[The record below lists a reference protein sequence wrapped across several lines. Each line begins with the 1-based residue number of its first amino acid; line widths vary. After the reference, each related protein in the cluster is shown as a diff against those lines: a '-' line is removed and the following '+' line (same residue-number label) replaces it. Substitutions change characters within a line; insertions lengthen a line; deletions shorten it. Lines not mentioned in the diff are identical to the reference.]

1 MEPRTA
7 IVTGASHGI
16 GQYIAR
22 ALAGRGMDLLLVA
35 RSEGELARFARE
47 LRSPDVKVAV
57 AAVDLGGQDAARQ
70 VADAAQAELGA
81 VDVLVNNAA
90 TEPQIRFHV
99 LRPTRSNTCC
109 GST

>member
-16 GQYIAR
+16 GQYIAGAR
-22 ALAGRGMDLLLVA
+22 RPRINLLLVA
-35 RSEGELARFARE
+35 RSEGELTRFARE
-47 LRSPDVKVAV
+47 LRSADAKVAV

-70 VADAAQAELGA
+70 VAAAAQAELGA

>member
-1 MEPRTA
+1 MT
-7 IVTGASHGI
+7 
-16 GQYIAR
+16 
-22 ALAGRGMDLLLVA
+22 LLLVA
-35 RSEGELARFARE
+35 RSKGDLVRFARE

-57 AAVDLGGQDAARQ
+57 AAVDLGDQDAARQ

-99 LRPTRSNTCC
+99 LSPGEIEYVLRVDLNTPLLHSRRLHPTKLSHEHEQ
-109 GST
+109 